1 MSKSLPKLVLSSS
14 RDIPFNQLVLSQ
26 KNVRRVKAGLSIED
40 LAADIYHRTLLQS
53 LNVRAVLSGDGQKTG
68 MFEVPAGGRRFRA
81 LELLVKSKRMAKDQP
96 VPCVVREAGIAEEDS
111 LAENVMRVGLH
122 PLDQFRA
129 FSTLIETGLS
139 EEDIAA
145 RFFVSVSTV
154 RQRLRLA
161 SVSPALLEVYGED
174 GMSLEQLMAFSVTGN
189 HARQEQVWEQV
200 NQGQHVPAYH
210 IRRLLTE
217 DAIEARDRRV
227 QFIGIDAYTDAG
239 GYVMRDLFSS
249 DSDGWLQDPAL
260 VEQLVNA
267 KLTTAAQDIAAEGWK
282 WVEAAVD
289 HPHGIER
296 GKRRISGTTV
306 PLTEDEQARLD
317 VLVEEYDNIGE
328 QYRDGSDLP
337 DEVETRLTEI
347 DAEMTPLTCRPVSYD
362 PEEIARAGV
371 FVSLAHDGR
380 LRIDRGYVRPEDE
393 PAEEGAEVDADGV
406 AGDTPTGATVTVA
419 GHSEGAEQADD
430 EDNAIRSLPD
440 RLVSEL
446 TAERTLALRDA
457 LGKAPG
463 AAFIALLH
471 ALCLSVFRSHGHGC
485 VQIGVTQAWLGNVAP
500 DLRESVWS
508 QSIQS
513 RHEQWAERLPTET
526 GELWTFITALA
537 HEEQMALMAHCV
549 SLGVNA
555 LFEPTKGYDGRIS
568 AHSIEQR
575 IAAADALAHVVGLD
589 MAEAGWKP
597 TVDNYLGRVTKLRII
612 EAVREAK
619 GDATAVLIEHLK
631 KGDMAREAERLLEGT
646 GWLPEPLRLPL
657 SESEA
662 EFPELPE
669 IADLPDFLKEDDA
682 AASADTDQGDGNQ
695 SEADD
700 DYAIAAE

>member
-1 MSKSLPKLVLSSS
+1 MTKSQNKPQNKPLPKLVLSSS
-14 RDIPFNQLVLSQ
+14 RDIPFHQLVLSQ
-26 KNVRRVKAGLSIED
+26 SNVRRVKAGLSIED
-40 LAADIYHRTLLQS
+40 LAEDIYHRTLLQS
-53 LNVRAVLSGDGQKTG
+53 LNVRAMLDADGNDTG

-81 LELLVKSKRMAKDQP
+81 LELLVKSKRMANDQP
-96 VPCVVREAGIAEEDS
+96 VPCVVRDAGIAEEDS

-129 FSTLIETGLS
+129 FSALIEAGLS

-161 SVSPALLEVYGED
+161 TVSPSLLDVYGED

-227 QFIGIDAYTDAG
+227 QFIGIDAYTEAG

-249 DSDGWLQDPAL
+249 DSDGWLQDPTL
-260 VEQLVNA
+260 VELLVNE
-267 KLTTAAQDIAAEGWK
+267 KLAEIAQEIAVEGWK
-282 WVEAAVD
+282 WVDAAID

-296 GKRRISGTTV
+296 GKRRIAGTTV
-306 PLTEDEQARLD
+306 PLTDEEEARLGA
-317 VLVEEYDNIGE
+317 LSQEYDALGE
-328 QYRDGSDLP
+328 QYQDSDDLP
-337 DEVETRLTEI
+337 DEVDARLTEI
-347 DAEMTPLTCRPVSYD
+347 DAELTALTQRPISYAPD
-362 PEEIARAGV
+362 EIARAGV
-371 FVSLAHDGR
+371 FVSLAYDGQ
-380 LRIDRGYVRPEDE
+380 LRIDRGYVRAEDE
-393 PAEEGAEVDADGV
+393 PVVEGVQSDPDFIAT
-406 AGDTPTGATVTVA
+406 DTPTGPTVTIA
-419 GHSEGAEQADD
+419 GQVQGTEQADD
-430 EDNAIRSLPD
+430 EDDAIRPLPD

-457 LGKAPG
+457 LANAPD

-471 ALCLSVFRSHGHGC
+471 ALCLSVFQSHGHAGC

-500 DLRESVWS
+500 NLRESVWS
-508 QSIQS
+508 QKVQQ
-513 RHEQWAERLPTET
+513 RHEQWAERLPSDTD
-526 GELWTFITALA
+526 ELWAFIAGLA
-537 HEEQMALMAHCV
+537 QDEQMALLAHCV

-555 LFEPTKGYDGRIS
+555 LFEATKGYDGRIS
-568 AHSIEQR
+568 AHGIAQR

-589 MAEAGWKP
+589 MADAGWTP
-597 TVDNYLGRVTKLRII
+597 TVDNYLGRVTKPRII

-657 SESEA
+657 TDA
-662 EFPELPE
+662 DTEL
-669 IADLPDFLKEDDA
+669 ADLPDFLAVDDVPSPDEADRSNADDA
-682 AASADTDQGDGNQ
+682 
-695 SEADD
+695 
-700 DYAIAAE
+700 YAIAAE